1 MFPRFCFFFV
11 SPPVS
16 QTCLSKSRQ
25 SSRALDWSLVTAVE
39 QEFSALLFARHNV
52 GVSKNKQ
59 KNNSHYLC
67 ISYYNIDVF
76 VCFFVLR
83 VLLPPRKDVVCGGLR
98 LGQVEIHLVCVGRE
112 CTFYLKLRAW
122 WIPQLRSHSGDC
134 VSLIY
139 YIRVG
144 SGKTWGGG
152 DTGSHHRVPRATH
165 AYLKPYRL
173 DAIRVFSS
181 MQVGWG
187 HCFFKTYS

>member
-1 MFPRFCFFFV
+1 M
-11 SPPVS
+11 S

-52 GVSKNKQ
+52 GVSKKT
-59 KNNSHYLC
+59 KTIPTIYIFLIT
-67 ISYYNIDVF
+67 ISMWCFFCFF
-76 VCFFVLR
+76 VFFVLR
-83 VLLPPRKDVVCGGLR
+83 VLLPPQKDVVCGGLR
-98 LGQVEIHLVCVGRE
+98 LGQVEIHLVCVGLE

-152 DTGSHHRVPRATH
+152 DTGSHHRVHRATH
-165 AYLKPYRL
+165 ACLQPYRL
-173 DAIRVFSS
+173 DAICVFSS
-181 MQVGWG
+181 MQVGCG
-187 HCFFKTYS
+187 HFFKNIQLTNFFF

>member
-1 MFPRFCFFFV
+1 M
-11 SPPVS
+11 S

-25 SSRALDWSLVTAVE
+25 SSRALDWSSVTAVE
-39 QEFSALLFARHNV
+39 QEFIALLFARHNV
-52 GVSKNKQ
+52 GVSK
-59 KNNSHYLC
+59 KNYSHYLY

-76 VCFFVLR
+76 VCFFR
-83 VLLPPRKDVVCGGLR
+83 VAGSSSSPKGRCVRRFKI
-98 LGQVEIHLVCVGRE
+98 GQVEIHLVCVGRE

-139 YIRVG
+139 YIRVERG
-144 SGKTWGGG
+144 EGG
-152 DTGSHHRVPRATH
+152 DTGSHHRVHRATR

-173 DAIRVFSS
+173 DAICVVSS

-187 HCFFKTYS
+187 HLFKRTVNNFFFFF